1 MIDVDTIER
10 KIKMVGVLKDGT
22 EIQTQ
27 LFVREAGSAILV
39 AEEIALIIEI
49 DTLDDLEKAFEEIS
63 NHQQSLET
71 TNDILYF
78 FSFSVV

>member
-1 MIDVDTIER
+1 MINVDKIEK

-22 EIQTQ
+22 EIQTE
-27 LFVREAGSAILV
+27 LFIREAGSAILV

-63 NHQQSLET
+63 NH
-71 TNDILYF
+71 
-78 FSFSVV
+78 

>member
-1 MIDVDTIER
+1 MINVDTIER

-22 EIQTQ
+22 EIQTE
-27 LFVREAGSAILV
+27 LFVREVGSAILV

-63 NHQQSLET
+63 NH
-71 TNDILYF
+71 
-78 FSFSVV
+78 

>member
-1 MIDVDTIER
+1 MINIDTIER

-22 EIQTQ
+22 EIQTE

-63 NHQQSLET
+63 NH
-71 TNDILYF
+71 
-78 FSFSVV
+78 

>member
-1 MIDVDTIER
+1 MINVDTIER

-22 EIQTQ
+22 EIQTE

-49 DTLDDLEKAFEEIS
+49 ETLDDLEKAFEEIS
-63 NHQQSLET
+63 NH
-71 TNDILYF
+71 
-78 FSFSVV
+78 

>member
-1 MIDVDTIER
+1 MINVDTIER

-22 EIQTQ
+22 EIQTE

-49 DTLDDLEKAFEEIS
+49 DTLDDLEKAFEEIR
-63 NHQQSLET
+63 NH
-71 TNDILYF
+71 
-78 FSFSVV
+78 

>member
-1 MIDVDTIER
+1 MINVDTIER

-22 EIQTQ
+22 EIQTE
-27 LFVREAGSAILV
+27 LFVREVGSAILV

-63 NHQQSLET
+63 NHK
-71 TNDILYF
+71 
-78 FSFSVV
+78 